1 MANIRV
7 GSNVRFNYHDKKRNG
22 TIESIWFTKK
32 RLGQAIG
39 FCLDHGDLYKSYK
52 LSKARDL
59 QIQ

>member
-7 GSNVRFNYHDKKRNG
+7 GKSVQFGYHDKPRSG

-39 FCLDHGDLYKSYK
+39 FCLDHGDHYKSYK

>member
-39 FCLDHGDLYKSYK
+39 F
-52 LSKARDL
+52 A
-59 QIQ
+59 